1 MADSV
6 ELAKDRVTALQTE
19 IHCFQAEINRL
30 KDYIRMSEKLVQ
42 EGWLGPAR
50 KNDPKDDAAA
60 QASQPP
66 SVRDASGV
74 VRQDKLDED
83 EDDLPLE
90 LTSGKPDLTLPR
102 EATKPGPDRK
112 SIFRRANA

>member
-6 ELAKDRVTALQTE
+6 EFAKDRVAALQGE

-50 KNDPKDDAAA
+50 KNDPNHDAAA
-60 QASQPP
+60 LPSPLAS
-66 SVRDASGV
+66 VAGASGPG
-74 VRQDKLDED
+74 RQDKLGKD
-83 EDDLPLE
+83 EDDTALE
-90 LTSGKPDLTLPR
+90 LTNGKPDRDLPR
-102 EATKPGPDRK
+102 KASGSEPDRK

>member
-6 ELAKDRVTALQTE
+6 EFAKDRVAALQSE

-50 KNDPKDDAAA
+50 KNDPNKDAAA
-60 QASQPP
+60 LPSPRASVP
-66 SVRDASGV
+66 DASGPD
-74 VRQDKLDED
+74 RQDKSGDD
-83 EDDLPLE
+83 EDDTALE
-90 LTSGKPDLTLPR
+90 LTNDTPDRDLPR
-102 EATKPGPDRK
+102 KASGSESDRK
-112 SIFRRANA
+112 SIFRRATA